1 MGNDGG
7 SIPGRQ
13 ELVKQKKQKKQLKR
27 DLMAKARATIC
38 ALSKEP
44 LKHPIAACW
53 LGFLF
58 NKETLLEAL
67 VLKKLPQFYRSYI
80 TSMKDMKTVKVE
92 LRESPGQDSQL
103 VCPITQ
109 QEFNGFHK

>member
-13 ELVKQKKQKKQLKR
+13 ELVKQKKEKKQLKK

-44 LKHPIAACW
+44 LKHPIVAC
-53 LGFLF
+53 
-58 NKETLLEAL
+58 
-67 VLKKLPQFYRSYI
+67 
-80 TSMKDMKTVKVE
+80 
-92 LRESPGQDSQL
+92 
-103 VCPITQ
+103 
-109 QEFNGFHK
+109 